1 MVPVPTSVTADAGAP
16 FVFTANTSIVTDGPA
31 VLAQTGEYFAR
42 ILRKSAALRL
52 PVLRAGRAA
61 AAKGNV
67 VLLRVDTSALAGT
80 AGAMRDEGYTLDVGA
95 DTLRITARTPAGVF
109 YGVSTLRQLLPSGIE
124 AEHSAYRLFSALS
137 VPAGRIVDAPRFAW
151 RGSMLDVAR
160 HFFTVDE
167 VKQHLDLMA
176 LYKFN
181 RLHLHL
187 ADDQGWRIAI
197 ASWPKLTQVGG
208 STEVGGAPS
217 GFYTKADYAEIVRY
231 AAARHIMVVPEIDM
245 PGHTNAAIAAYPRLG
260 CSRPR
265 PGLFGDSTPAPGVYT
280 GIRVGW
286 SALCPNKSLT
296 WRFVNDVVRE
306 IAAMT
311 PGQYFHIGGDEVE
324 VLNHAQYARFVER
337 AQAIVHKYGKTMVGW
352 EEVGKAKLRKGSI
365 AQLWRSDTALLAV
378 KQGNQLIMSPGPR
391 TYLDMKYT
399 PATEVG
405 LRWAGYIELRTAY
418 DWDPATHS
426 PGLTEPSILGVEAPL
441 WSETVKN
448 LNSAQYLLVPRL
460 PALAEVAWSAQ
471 AQRSWDGFRTRIAA
485 HAPRWRLLG
494 INFYASPQ
502 VEWN

>member
-1 MVPVPTSVTADAGAP
+1 
-16 FVFTANTSIVTDGPA
+16 
-31 VLAQTGEYFAR
+31 
-42 ILRKSAALRL
+42 
-52 PVLRAGRAA
+52 
-61 AAKGNV
+61 
-67 VLLRVDTSALAGT
+67 
-80 AGAMRDEGYTLDVGA
+80 
-95 DTLRITARTPAGVF
+95 
-109 YGVSTLRQLLPSGIE
+109 
-124 AEHSAYRLFSALS
+124 
-137 VPAGRIVDAPRFAW
+137 
-151 RGSMLDVAR
+151 
-160 HFFTVDE
+160 
-167 VKQHLDLMA
+167 
-176 LYKFN
+176 
-181 RLHLHL
+181 
-187 ADDQGWRIAI
+187 
-197 ASWPKLTQVGG
+197 
-208 STEVGGAPS
+208 
-217 GFYTKADYAEIVRY
+217 
-231 AAARHIMVVPEIDM
+231 
-245 PGHTNAAIAAYPRLG
+245 
-260 CSRPR
+260 
-265 PGLFGDSTPAPGVYT
+265 
-280 GIRVGW
+280 
-286 SALCPNKSLT
+286 
-296 WRFVNDVVRE
+296 VNDVVRE

-426 PGLTEPSILGVEAPL
+426 PGLTEQSILGVEAPL
-441 WSETVKN
+441 WSETVMN

-471 AQRSWDGFRTRIAA
+471 AQRSWDGFRTRIAT